1 MASGTPARP
10 VQNRRST
17 WAIELAGK
25 VVAMQNFWSW
35 LGHSRKSWSLGPM
48 SFAYDME
55 DVKRYKAEQE
65 AARKAGKLPGL

>member
-1 MASGTPARP
+1 
-10 VQNRRST
+10 
-17 WAIELAGK
+17 LAGK